1 MALVPS
7 RTLVSDQGAFAL
19 GFFSPSNATG
29 KMYVGIWFN
38 DIPQRNRTVVW
49 VANRDEPITDA
60 SSAMLAVADD
70 SGLVLSETDGRRE
83 LWKANTATLWQSF
96 ENPSDAILAGMP
108 LRTSHRTRPPSRG
121 VSPLMYLTISTGAD
135 GETYST
141 FGLSDGSSKVWY
153 KAEYSGE
160 VAFLRWNASSSEW
173 TPISRSP
180 AYKCNTYGYCGA
192 YGYCDNTDA
201 IPTCRCLDG
210 FGPSDEAEWAGGN
223 FSRGCRRKEA
233 LRCGGGDGFLTLPA
247 MKAPD
252 RFLRLW
258 NKSFDDC
265 AAECSSS
272 CSCVAYA
279 YASWLEN

>member
-108 LRTSHRTRPPSRG
+108 LRTSHRTRPPSRVVSWRG
-121 VSPLMYLTISTGAD
+121 PEDPSRGAFSVGADPDSPLQL
-135 GETYST
+135 
-141 FGLSDGSSKVWY
+141 FLWNGSVPHWRAAVWH
-153 KAEYSGE
+153 
-160 VAFLRWNASSSEW
+160 
-173 TPISRSP
+173 
-180 AYKCNTYGYCGA
+180 
-192 YGYCDNTDA
+192 
-201 IPTCRCLDG
+201 PTC
-210 FGPSDEAEWAGGN
+210 N
-223 FSRGCRRKEA
+223 CRA
-233 LRCGGGDGFLTLPA
+233 
-247 MKAPD
+247 
-252 RFLRLW
+252 
-258 NKSFDDC
+258 
-265 AAECSSS
+265 
-272 CSCVAYA
+272 
-279 YASWLEN
+279 